1 MIAMNQ
7 YLLNLAVNAEEK
19 QLLARLDELA
29 RKALQGTAGR
39 SDFLDLRQQVLGEA
53 VAAQYGEI
61 VWLMDGGFEGAE
73 RKRLLLGPAWE
84 NEALDHH
91 IQCLHIKSTDK
102 IGSSPGH
109 RDYLGAIM
117 NLGLKREKFGDILVQ
132 EREAFI
138 MADRSM
144 SGYLCQQLERVGH
157 GKVVTE
163 TVDINDLPL
172 LEAAPQQISCTV
184 SALRLDAVL
193 AAACRLSRAA
203 AAELIEAGQV
213 RLNHQVTE
221 KNASLLEEAD
231 LISVRG
237 YGRIRVDAVEGISK
251 KGRLRV
257 RLSKW

>member
-1 MIAMNQ
+1 MNQ
-7 YLLNLAVNAEEK
+7 YLLNLAVNAEER

-29 RKALQGTAGR
+29 RKASQGTAGR
-39 SDFLDLRQQVLGEA
+39 SDFLDLRQQVLAEA

-61 VWLMDGGFEGAE
+61 VWQIDGGFEGAE

-84 NEALDHH
+84 NDDLDNQ

-102 IGSSPGH
+102 MGSSPGH

-132 EREAFI
+132 EREAFV

-144 SGYLCQQLERVGH
+144 SAYLCQQLERVGH
-157 GKVVTE
+157 SKVTTE
-163 TVDINDLPL
+163 VIAMKDLQLP
-172 LEAAPQQISCTV
+172 EAAPQQITCTV

-193 AAACRLSRAA
+193 AAACRISRAA
-203 AAELIEAGQV
+203 AVELIEAGQV
-213 RLNHQVTE
+213 RLNHQVIE

-231 LISVRG
+231 LLSVRG
-237 YGRIRVDAVEGISK
+237 YGRIRVDEVEGVSK
-251 KGRLRV
+251 KGRLRI

>member
-1 MIAMNQ
+1 MLMNQ
-7 YLLNLAVNAEEK
+7 YLMNLAVNTEEK

-29 RKALQGTAGR
+29 RKASQGIAGR

-53 VAAQYGEI
+53 VAAQYPEI
-61 VWLMDGGFEGAE
+61 IWQMDGGFEGAE
-73 RKRLLLGPAWE
+73 RKRLLLAPAWE
-84 NEALDHH
+84 NDDLDHH

-102 IGSSPGH
+102 MGASPGH

-132 EREAFI
+132 EREAFV
-138 MADRSM
+138 MADRSL
-144 SGYLCQQLERVGH
+144 SDYLCQQLERVGH
-157 GKVVTE
+157 SKVVTE
-163 TVDINDLPL
+163 AVDMKEPPLP
-172 LEAAPQQISCTV
+172 EAAPQQINCTV

-193 AAACRLSRAA
+193 AAACRISRAE
-203 AAELIEAGQV
+203 AAELIAAGQV

-221 KNASLLEEAD
+221 KNAALLEEED
-231 LISVRG
+231 LLSVRG
-237 YGRIRVDAVEGISK
+237 YGRIRVDKVEGVSK